1 MLQKKKLLLIGN
13 GPIPIDISD
22 KVNEFDYVMRI
33 NRMNNFLTTSSRID
47 GVFIGAYRDFREI
60 YKGGEFR
67 DYFKTAK
74 EVFLTDNLKKWFKNW
89 DEFLTQEQWDN
100 VKLMDF
106 RYNQEN
112 IGTAFP
118 TTSLCVLNVLTSF
131 SEWYDNYEIWIC
143 GITVEGREKLMM
155 NGEPWKKTNHRFDGK
170 KEEQFLKKLIEEGK
184 IKRLIPEIDDNIYN
198 SEGNFNTMS

>member
-1 MLQKKKLLLIGN
+1 MSQKKKLLLIGN

-22 KVNEFDYVMRI
+22 KVNEFDYVMRV
-33 NRMNNFLTTSSRID
+33 NRMTNFLTTGTKID
-47 GVFIGAYRDFREI
+47 GVFIGAYKDFREI
-60 YKGGEFR
+60 YKGGEFK

-74 EVFLTDNLKKWFKNW
+74 EVFLTDNLQKWFKNW

-106 RYNQEN
+106 RYNKEK
-112 IGTAFP
+112 IGTEFP

-131 SEWYDNYEIWIC
+131 PEWYENYEIWIC
-143 GITVEGREKLMM
+143 GITVEGREELMY
-155 NGEPWKKTNHRFDGK
+155 NGDAWKRTNHRFDGK
-170 KEEQFLKKLIEEGK
+170 KEEDFLKRLINENK

-198 SEGNFNTMS
+198 S